1 MIICTLIDVT
11 LSTTRRGRVGI
22 GKLALQI
29 AFAFQHLFWCKSKIG
44 HPVMRPQK
52 TQIFSFFS
60 SKRRKAL
67 QIQVVISNA
76 FKQMPCISPHA
87 PAQFKAPAA
96 PAPHLPRIVSPI
108 VLGRGGRGTPQD
120 SWNQAFPEK
129 RHRSRS

>member
-1 MIICTLIDVT
+1 MIICTLIYVT

-29 AFAFQHLFWCKSKIG
+29 AFALQHLFWCKAKIG

-67 QIQVVISNA
+67 QIWVVISNA
-76 FKQMPCISPHA
+76 FKQMWRMRHQE
-87 PAQFKAPAA
+87 AQSCWGGGGAA
-96 PAPHLPRIVSPI
+96 RRRTLTIKHFLKSVTD
-108 VLGRGGRGTPQD
+108 LGRD
-120 SWNQAFPEK
+120 L
-129 RHRSRS
+129 